1 MFEDLYSQYGN
12 MGYGGGQSAAFNNV
26 DLSGFQYNGASNPGL
41 GYSPSFTEGLQF
53 GAPTTSAQPGFMSGF
68 MGKMNNFG
76 DGAARNQG
84 GFNMALNAAIGAM
97 NAWNNFQN
105 NKLQKDT
112 LNFNKNVINRNYEN
126 QRKMTNMELSDR
138 QARRV
143 SANPN
148 AESVDSYMKK
158 WGV

>member
-1 MFEDLYSQYGN
+1 MFEDLYGQYGN
-12 MGYGGGQSAAFNNV
+12 MSYGGQSAAFNNV
-26 DLSGFQYNGASNPGL
+26 DLSGLQYNGASNPGL
-41 GYSPSFTEGLQF
+41 GYAPSFTEGLQF
-53 GAPTTSAQPGFMSGF
+53 GGTPVTAQPSTFSNF

-76 DGAARNQG
+76 DTAARNQG
-84 GFNMALNAAIGAM
+84 GLNMALTAAIGAM
-97 NAWNNFQN
+97 NAWNNHQN

-112 LNFNKNVINRNYEN
+112 LNFNKDVINRNYEN
-126 QRKMTNMELSDR
+126 QRKMTNMELTDR